1 MFSMFSDL
9 RHAIRLLIKDRS
21 FTVTALLTL
30 TLCIGA
36 NTAIFSVVQSV
47 LLRPLPVPD
56 ADRLV
61 LVLNSY
67 PNAGAPR
74 AAAAVPD
81 YFDRLTS
88 VTTLEEQSLYRRSG
102 VTLGAVGGA
111 QRLVS
116 VQATPSFFRLTGARP
131 VVGSLF
137 SESDA
142 DEGATRRVLL
152 SHGMWQEKYGADPG
166 VVGREV
172 RLNGNVHLVAGVL
185 PADFTVL
192 WNDIDVWLPTQFTA
206 NEKSDNSRHSNNWTM
221 VGRLKEGASLAQVQQ
236 QLDAIN
242 AANDERFLQFRQI
255 LKDAGYRTDAFML
268 QADLVRELRPVLY
281 LLWGGVAFVLLI
293 GCVNIANLV
302 MIRSSGRAREMATRH
317 AIGASHGR
325 LSRQMLSETILVS
338 IVGGALGIV
347 LGWWALSAVPTLGL
361 DELPRGHEIHMDLT
375 TVAVAFG
382 MTLLVGVLIG
392 VVPVLQLRT
401 MNVNN
406 TLRDEG
412 RGGTVSRGTNLLRRG
427 LATAQIALAFVLLIG
442 AGLMLASFREVLKID
457 PGFTPSGVITA
468 AVTLPSTAYPDP
480 AALATVSRRL
490 VEAAQSIAGVEH
502 AGLTSTLPMSG
513 DYSSSVIFAEGYV
526 MKPGESL
533 LSPAQTSVSNGYF
546 EAMNTPLVR
555 GRLFNVA
562 DTMQSP
568 LVIII
573 DEQLAEK
580 FWPGQDP
587 IGRRMYPP
595 AGMDDPTAITPE
607 TRFYNVVGVVKNVQ
621 ITGLASSVPMVGAY
635 YFAQAQSPDRSLTLA
650 LRTSTSPESVVN
662 TLRSKVA
669 EINPELPVYS
679 VQTMME
685 LMEESLISRRVP
697 MLIAAAFA
705 LVALFL
711 SAIGVYGVLAYQVSQ
726 RRREIGI
733 RMALGSTTREVF
745 GLVLGDGLKIAG
757 AGLVLGLGGT
767 YFVGEAMKSQ
777 LYEVAPYDPAIIG
790 MVAAVLTMVAI
801 AATLIP
807 ARRAARVNPLTALGD
822 Q

>member
-1 MFSMFSDL
+1 MLSDL
-9 RHAIRLLIKDRS
+9 RHALRLLLKDRS

-30 TLCIGA
+30 ALCIGA

-81 YFDRLTS
+81 YFDRLTA

-102 VTLGAVGGA
+102 VTLGAEGGA
-111 QRLVS
+111 ERLVS
-116 VQATPSFFRLTGARP
+116 VQATPSFFRLTGASP
-131 VVGSLF
+131 VVGGLLT
-137 SESDA
+137 DA
-142 DEGATRRVLL
+142 DAAEGAPRRVLL
-152 SHGMWQEKYGADPG
+152 SHAMWQQKFGADANI
-166 VVGREV
+166 VGREV
-172 RLNGNVHLVAGVL
+172 RLNGNVHTIAGVL
-185 PADFTVL
+185 PSSYTVL

-206 NEKSDNSRHSNNWTM
+206 LEKSDDSRHSNNWTM
-221 VGRLKEGASLAQVQQ
+221 VGRLKNGATLSQVQQ
-236 QLDAIN
+236 QLDALN
-242 AANDERFLQFRQI
+242 VANDERFPQFRQI
-255 LKDAGYRTDAFML
+255 LKDAGFRTDAFML
-268 QADLVRELRPVLY
+268 QDDLVRELKPVLY
-281 LLWGGVAFVLLI
+281 LLWGGVGFVLLI

-302 MIRSSGRAREMATRH
+302 MIRASGRARELATRH

-325 LSRQMLSETILVS
+325 LSRQLLSETLLVA
-338 IVGGALGIV
+338 VAGGALGIV
-347 LGWWALSAVPTLGL
+347 LGWWALSAVPALGL
-361 DELPRGHEIHMDLT
+361 DELPRGHEIQMDT
-375 TVAVAFG
+375 ATVAAAMG
-382 MTLLVGVLIG
+382 MTLVVGLLIG
-392 VVPVLQLRT
+392 LVPVARLRT
-401 MNVNN
+401 MNVNS

-412 RGGTVSRGTNLLRRG
+412 RGGTVSRSTNLLRRG
-427 LATAQIALAFVLLIG
+427 LATAQVALAFVLLIG

-468 AVTLPSTAYPDP
+468 QVTLPSAAYRDA
-480 AALATVSRRL
+480 AALATVSQRL

-502 AGLTSTLPMSG
+502 AGLTSTLPMTG

-533 LSPAQTSVSNGYF
+533 LTPANASISPGYF

-555 GRLFNVA
+555 GRYFNQSDTA
-562 DTMQSP
+562 DSP
-568 LVIII
+568 LVIIV
-573 DEQLAEK
+573 DEKLAEK

-587 IGRRMYPP
+587 LGRRMYPP
-595 AGMDDPTAITPE
+595 TGMDDPMAITPA
-607 TRFYNVVGVVKNVQ
+607 TKFYTVVGVVKEVQ
-621 ITGLASSVPMVGAY
+621 VVGLASSIPLVGAY
-635 YFAQAQSPDRSLTLA
+635 YFAQSQNPDRGVSLA
-650 LRTSTSPESVVN
+650 LRTRTDPESVIN

-669 EINPELPVYS
+669 QINPELPVYS
-679 VQTMME
+679 VNTMME

-697 MLIAAAFA
+697 MLLAGAFA
-705 LVALFL
+705 IVAVFL

-757 AGLVLGLGGT
+757 AGLALGLAGT
-767 YFVGEAMKSQ
+767 YFVGEAMRSQ
-777 LYEVAPYDPAIIG
+777 LYEVAPNDPAVIG
-790 MVAAVLTMVAI
+790 IVSLVLTVVAVAATI
-801 AATLIP
+801 IP

-822 Q
+822 S

>member
-1 MFSMFSDL
+1 MLSDL

-30 TLCIGA
+30 ALCIGA

-61 LVLNSY
+61 LVLNGY

-81 YFDRLTS
+81 YFDRLTG
-88 VTTLEEQSLYRRSG
+88 VTTLEEQSLYRRTG

-111 QRLVS
+111 ERLVA
-116 VQATPSFFRLTGARP
+116 VQATPSLFRLTGARP
-131 VVGSLF
+131 VVGSVF
-137 SESDA
+137 SESDGEA
-142 DEGATRRVLL
+142 GAVRRVLL
-152 SHGMWQEKYGADPG
+152 SHAMWLEKFGGDAG

-172 RLNGNVHLVAGVL
+172 RLSGNVHLVAGVL

-206 NEKSDNSRHSNNWTM
+206 EEKSDNSRHNNSWTM
-221 VGRLKEGASLAQVQQ
+221 IGRLKEGASLTQVQQ
-236 QLDAIN
+236 QLDALKT
-242 AANDERFLQFRQI
+242 ANDERFPQFRQI
-255 LKDAGYRTDAFML
+255 LKDAGYRTDAYML

-325 LSRQMLSETILVS
+325 LGRQMLSETMLVS
-338 IVGGALGIV
+338 TVGGALGIM

-382 MTLLVGVLIG
+382 MTVLVGLVIG
-392 VVPVLQLRT
+392 LVPVLRLRT
-401 MNVNN
+401 MNVNS

-412 RGGTVSRGTNLLRRG
+412 RGGTVSHGTNLLRRG

-442 AGLMLASFREVLKID
+442 AGLMFASFREVLKID
-457 PGFTPSGVITA
+457 PGFTPAGVITA
-468 AVTLPSTAYPDP
+468 QVTLPATAYPDDQ
-480 AALATVSRRL
+480 ALETVSRRL

-502 AGLTSTLPMSG
+502 AGVTSTLPMSG
-513 DYSSSVIFAEGYV
+513 DFNSSVIFAEGYV
-526 MKPGESL
+526 TKPGESL
-533 LSPAQTSVSNGYF
+533 LSPAQTSVSHGYF
-546 EAMNTPLVR
+546 EAMDTPLVR
-555 GRLFNVA
+555 GRLFTQA
-562 DTMQSP
+562 DTMESP
-568 LVIII
+568 LVIIV

-595 AGMDDPTAITPE
+595 TSMDDPTAITPE
-607 TRFYNVVGVVKNVQ
+607 TRFFTVVGVVKNVQ

-635 YFAQAQSPDRSLTLA
+635 YFSQSQSPNRSLTLA
-650 LRTSTSPESVVN
+650 LRATTSPESVVN
-662 TLRSKVA
+662 TLRKKVA

-679 VQTMME
+679 VKTMME

-705 LVALFL
+705 VVALFL

-733 RMALGSTTREVF
+733 RMALGSTAREVF
-745 GLVLGDGLKIAG
+745 RLVLADGLKIAG
-757 AGLVLGLGGT
+757 AGLALGLVGT
-767 YFVGEAMKSQ
+767 FFVGEAMKSQ
-777 LYEVAPYDPAIIG
+777 LYEVAPNDPAVIA
-790 MVAAVLTMVAI
+790 MVAGILTVVAI